1 MTNNESSFDAAQ
13 KAETGAFTAASPSA
27 DADSV
32 FSWDE
37 LGLSPAS
44 LSALAALGFKTP
56 TEVQAKS
63 IRRVASGE
71 DLLVQAKTGSGKTL
85 AFGLPILE
93 RLDPARPVVQALVL
107 VPTRELALQ
116 VATEI
121 ARVGG
126 LAAERVVA
134 VFGGASM
141 NTQIERL
148 KAGAQIVV
156 ATPGRLLDHLGR
168 GTLKL
173 NEARILVLDEADE
186 MLDRGFLPDV
196 GRIIEHLPKERQ
208 TMLFSATLPLAIE
221 NLSARYM
228 KNPESIQIGKAGLS
242 VNVDITHLVYQAP
255 RFYKFVTLVNV
266 LHLLP
271 VSKALIFCNQKSE
284 VENLAAHLHE
294 EGFSVGFLTGDLSQ
308 TLRQRIL
315 TAFKDGA
322 IDLLV
327 ATDLAARGIDIYGVS
342 HVFNYELP
350 ENKELYVHRTGRT
363 GRAGRRGVAVNIVGP
378 HELLAIGTIS
388 KALGLPFIDCTTPSK
403 EEVDANVKRSFVARL
418 VEMENDGYPD
428 DLSLLADELLEAAPP
443 YNVVAG
449 LLTLLRRQ
457 GFELPEG
464 YDPEN
469 PSPKE
474 RLFARPALLGLELG
488 GSSRERRSH
497 GGEGSHRGGGRRPP
511 RTDAPRSRGER
522 PEAPKAAADGAS
534 ESGPSG
540 TPKKRHR
547 RRRSSGAP
555 GGAAPASEG

>member
-1 MTNNESSFDAAQ
+1 MTQNDTSCDAPE
-13 KAETGAFTAASPSA
+13 KALDGSVLAASPSA
-27 DADSV
+27 DAASLL
-32 FSWDE
+32 SWDS
-37 LGLSPAS
+37 LGLSPERLA
-44 LSALAALGFKTP
+44 ALAALGFKTP
-56 TEVQAKS
+56 TEVQAQS
-63 IRRVASGE
+63 ICRVAAGG

-93 RLDPARPVVQALVL
+93 RLDPEKRVVQALVL

-126 LAAERVVA
+126 LASERVVA

-141 NTQIERL
+141 NAQIERL

-173 NEARILVLDEADE
+173 NEAHILVLDEADE

-196 GRIIEHLPKERQ
+196 GRILGHLPAERQ
-208 TMLFSATLPLAIE
+208 TMLFSATLPVAIE

-228 KNPESIQIGKAGLS
+228 KDPERIMIGKAGLS
-242 VNVDITHLVYQAP
+242 INVDITHLVYLTP
-255 RFYKFVTLVNV
+255 RFHKFVTLVNV

-271 VSKALIFCNQKSE
+271 VTKALIFCNQKSE

-327 ATDLAARGIDIYGVS
+327 ATDLAARGIDIFGVS
-342 HVFNYELP
+342 HVVNYELP

-363 GRAGRRGVAVNIVGP
+363 GRAGRSGVAVNIVGP
-378 HELLAIGTIS
+378 HELLAIGTIA
-388 KALGLPFIDCTTPSK
+388 KALGLPFKECPTPGK
-403 EEVDANVKRSFVARL
+403 AEVDADVKRSFVARL
-418 VEMENDGYPD
+418 VNLEQDGYPD
-428 DLSLLADELLEAAPP
+428 DLSLLADDLLEAAPP
-443 YNVVAG
+443 
-449 LLTLLRRQ
+449 L
-457 GFELPEG
+457 
-464 YDPEN
+464 
-469 PSPKE
+469 
-474 RLFARPALLGLELG
+474 
-488 GSSRERRSH
+488 
-497 GGEGSHRGGGRRPP
+497 
-511 RTDAPRSRGER
+511 
-522 PEAPKAAADGAS
+522 
-534 ESGPSG
+534 
-540 TPKKRHR
+540 
-547 RRRSSGAP
+547 
-555 GGAAPASEG
+555 